1 MKTSRVVLCVLALAA
16 LAGCSESTPSAR
28 TKPAAPVTA
37 PPSTRAT
44 RAATLPSALPLTS
57 AGFELTGE
65 FAIGGEGR
73 WDYCIGDRDAHR
85 LYVPRG
91 DRVMILN
98 TVTGKVIGT
107 VPDTPGVHGVAL
119 AKRLRRGFTSNGA
132 DGSVSIFDLDSL
144 AILGKVPA
152 GENPDA
158 IIYDSVSKRV
168 FAFNGTS
175 QDATVID
182 SAVDPAN
189 PVAAGTIPLGG
200 KPKFAVA
207 DGMGQIFVN
216 IQDTSEIVRI
226 DAGTMQVTARWSIAP
241 GQQPTGLAID
251 PKTRRLFAVCSN
263 KLMVVVSADTG
274 KVVTTL
280 PIGSGADAAAF
291 DPDLALAL
299 ASCGDGTLTVVREDS
314 ADQFNVVQTVAT
326 RAGARTMALD
336 TRTHRIYLPTAQFG
350 PAPAATADNP
360 HPRPQMLP
368 ETFTI
373 LVVER
378 PDK

>member
-1 MKTSRVVLCVLALAA
+1 MMTARVALCALTLAA
-16 LAGCSESTPSAR
+16 LAGCCESTRP
-28 TKPAAPVTA
+28 TMKKPVPAASVTV
-37 PPSTRAT
+37 PPSTRP
-44 RAATLPSALPLTS
+44 ATLPSAS
-57 AGFELTGE
+57 AGFQLTGE
-65 FAIGGEGR
+65 FAIGGEGG
-73 WDYCIGDRDAHR
+73 WDYCIADRDAHR
-85 LYVPRG
+85 LYVPRS
-91 DRVMILN
+91 DRVMVLDSA
-98 TVTGKVIGT
+98 TGKVLGT
-107 VPDTPGVHGVAL
+107 VPGTPGVHGVAL

-152 GENPDA
+152 GNNPDA
-158 IIYDSVSKRV
+158 IIYDSASKRV
-168 FAFNGTS
+168 FAFSGKS

-189 PVAAGTIPLGG
+189 PVAAGTIALGG
-200 KPKFAVA
+200 KPEFAVT

-216 IQDTSEIVRI
+216 IEDTSEIVRL
-226 DAGTMQVTARWSIAP
+226 DAATLQVTARWSIAP

-251 PKTRRLFAVCSN
+251 PKTRRLFAVCGN

-291 DPDLALAL
+291 DPELSLAF

-314 ADQFNVVQTVAT
+314 ADQFSVVQTVAT
-326 RAGARTMALD
+326 RKGARTMALD
-336 TRTHRIYLPTAQFG
+336 SKAHRIYLPTAQFG

-360 HPRPQMLP
+360 RPRPQMLP

-373 LVVER
+373 IVVER
-378 PDK
+378 PKR